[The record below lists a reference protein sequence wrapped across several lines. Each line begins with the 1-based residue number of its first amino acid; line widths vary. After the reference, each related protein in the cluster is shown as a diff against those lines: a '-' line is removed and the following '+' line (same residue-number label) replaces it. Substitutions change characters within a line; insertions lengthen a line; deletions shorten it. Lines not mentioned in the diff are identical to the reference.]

1 MNALLRKMLISQ
13 RYMDAAGD
21 EGSKSGGGADKIAA
35 ALAEQ
40 EAAAKA
46 AAAEA
51 ETKKAEE
58 AAAAEA
64 AKKGDPN
71 GDRKPTDE
79 EAKLLKEVMQKKGKL
94 DEANQA
100 LEAAREQ
107 LKKFDGIDPEAVRAL
122 LKEKSDAETAALE
135 AKGEWSRLKER
146 MAGEHATE
154 KKSLEDKIAEL
165 QGQLVARDG
174 QINEL
179 TVGAQFSTSQF
190 ISNELALTPAKA
202 RVIYGEHFE
211 LVEGKLVG
219 YDKPK
224 GAANRT
230 PIVDASGNSVAFD
243 EALKK
248 IVEAD
253 PEKDFLLKS
262 KVKPG
267 AGSASPVAAG
277 KQAGNTRAEPE
288 TKGLSR
294 IASGLKGLNIQL
306 NG

>member
-1 MNALLRKMLISQ
+1 MPNALLRKLLISQ
-13 RYMDAAGD
+13 RYMDAAAEDGP
-21 EGSKSGGGADKIAA
+21 KSGGADKIAA

-40 EAAAKA
+40 DAAAKA

-64 AKKGDPN
+64 AKKGEPS
-71 GDRKPTDE
+71 GEKKPTDE
-79 EAKLLKEVMQKKGKL
+79 EAKLLKDVMQKKAKL
-94 DEANQA
+94 QESETA
-100 LEAAREQ
+100 LAEAREQ
-107 LKKFDGIDPEAVRAL
+107 LKRFEGIDPEAVRAL

-146 MAGEHATE
+146 MAAEHSTE
-154 KKSLEDKIAEL
+154 KQSLESRIAEL
-165 QGQLVARDG
+165 QSALSARDG

-179 TVGAQFSTSQF
+179 TIGTQFSASQF
-190 ISNELALTPAKA
+190 INNELALTPAKA

-211 LVEGKLVG
+211 LVDGKVVG

-224 GAANRT
+224 SAASRT
-230 PIVDASGNSVAFD
+230 PIVDASGNTLSFD

-248 IVEAD
+248 IIDAD

-262 KVKPG
+262 KVKAG
-267 AGSASPVAAG
+267 AGSASTVPAG
-277 KQAGNTRAEPE
+277 KQAGVTKTDAEA
-288 TKGLSR
+288 KGVSR

-306 NG
+306 N